1 MAKEGN
7 GSFEILAEMRA
18 LAQKSAELAK
28 QAFDSFISAAQH
40 AVNTAENQATSA
52 HSGMKQVGELAVNFT
67 KRNIDTSFDFAE
79 NLVRAKDAQELMA
92 LHTDCVFR
100 AHRSGQR
107 IEQAGRQAGW
117 PGQSGRLALIA
128 PPGLGIDLQFGAGT
142 MIL

>member
-7 GSFEILAEMRA
+7 GSFEIPAEMRA
-18 LAQKSAELAK
+18 FAQKSADQAK
-28 QAFDSFISAAQH
+28 EAFDSFISAAQH

-92 LHTDCVFR
+92 LHTDYVQSQI
-100 AHRSGQR
+100 AALTDQAKELSKQAAKLAGQAS
-107 IEQAGRQAGW
+107 QAG
-117 PGQSGRLALIA
+117 
-128 PPGLGIDLQFGAGT
+128 
-142 MIL
+142 